1 MKEKHE
7 RYDKEDL
14 ELLTE
19 LKIMTPKNFHSY
31 MHMFR
36 NMDFLCAFLAGE
48 NNLVRKAWE
57 AAVEHA
63 RRNEKVYTD
72 HGETNEMFFCST
84 MYDLLGS
91 KNYHSAVFT
100 FLRDKTEK

>member
-19 LKIMTPKNFHSY
+19 LKITVPKDFHSY
-31 MHMFR
+31 MHMLH

-48 NNLVRKAWE
+48 TV
-57 AAVEHA
+57 
-63 RRNEKVYTD
+63 
-72 HGETNEMFFCST
+72 
-84 MYDLLGS
+84 
-91 KNYHSAVFT
+91 
-100 FLRDKTEK
+100 